1 MPPIMGS
8 AAFIMAQN
16 VPDVTYNDIIIIA
29 IIPALLYFLGAF
41 LSVHFDA
48 KKNMLH
54 GLPVEEL
61 PTWRSLLNR
70 IDLMLPL
77 VVIVTTLVVG
87 FTPMRAA
94 LLGIVTAFLLSFIR
108 ASTRLGFRGMVDM
121 LIDAARTAL
130 PVIAA
135 CATAGIVAGTV
146 TSTGLAGQLGQG
158 LIALAGGSFLIVLVL
173 VMIACIIMGMGLPTT
188 ANYVVTSTVAAPI
201 LYNNFDVPILAAHF
215 FVFFFGILSEVTPP
229 VCLAAYAGAG
239 LANANPMTTGF
250 TALKIAVAG
259 FLVPYVLIFEPAML
273 LDGPVTDLIPAFV
286 TVVIG
291 MVALAAGLAGHF
303 LTTANVLE
311 RTVLIVSGVLL
322 VVPQLMVSA
331 IGAIGLI
338 IILVIQYRKASRER
352 KNV

>member
-1 MPPIMGS
+1 
-8 AAFIMAQN
+8 
-16 VPDVTYNDIIIIA
+16 
-29 IIPALLYFLGAF
+29 
-41 LSVHFDA
+41 
-48 KKNMLH
+48 
-54 GLPVEEL
+54 
-61 PTWRSLLNR
+61 
-70 IDLMLPL
+70 
-77 VVIVTTLVVG
+77 
-87 FTPMRAA
+87 
-94 LLGIVTAFLLSFIR
+94 
-108 ASTRLGFRGMVDM
+108 
-121 LIDAARTAL
+121 
-130 PVIAA
+130 
-135 CATAGIVAGTV
+135 
-146 TSTGLAGQLGQG
+146 
-158 LIALAGGSFLIVLVL
+158 
-173 VMIACIIMGMGLPTT
+173 
-188 ANYVVTSTVAAPI
+188 
-201 LYNNFDVPILAAHF
+201 
-215 FVFFFGILSEVTPP
+215 
-229 VCLAAYAGAG
+229 LAAYAGAG

>member
-1 MPPIMGS
+1 
-8 AAFIMAQN
+8 
-16 VPDVTYNDIIIIA
+16 
-29 IIPALLYFLGAF
+29 
-41 LSVHFDA
+41 
-48 KKNMLH
+48 
-54 GLPVEEL
+54 
-61 PTWRSLLNR
+61 
-70 IDLMLPL
+70 
-77 VVIVTTLVVG
+77 
-87 FTPMRAA
+87 
-94 LLGIVTAFLLSFIR
+94 
-108 ASTRLGFRGMVDM
+108 MVDM